1 MGDQVPPPVEG
12 HGGRLKDQ
20 GYYVIPVDKG
30 TLRFGQGSFI
40 SRLCLK
46 SSRDPAGMLPPE
58 AFSERLIHQHDF
70 IKDIELDGAGFT
82 CGHGDSASPTPTHES
97 KKNSKT
103 SNGSPSGDFVDGT
116 GGTGDTEFG
125 PSDIDADKPM
135 HDGACDAPDT
145 PMVIDQDVSMKNIKD
160 QKQSTSHMPE
170 DTPDDHAEYHGGYF
184 MYDFNAES
192 TLEPSNVWIPVPTP
206 NPPPL
211 KRKLTPKP
219 PSCPPP
225 EHLLRSQSAEP
236 GSSFKKQRETPGAGS
251 KWA

>member
-1 MGDQVPPPVEG
+1 MKKILIEILIPKFTFQINSSEDQNLDCN
-12 HGGRLKDQ
+12 HSAM
-20 GYYVIPVDKG
+20 
-30 TLRFGQGSFI
+30 LR
-40 SRLCLK
+40 
-46 SSRDPAGMLPPE
+46 E
-58 AFSERLIHQHDF
+58 
-70 IKDIELDGAGFT
+70 
-82 CGHGDSASPTPTHES
+82 
-97 KKNSKT
+97 
-103 SNGSPSGDFVDGT
+103 
-116 GGTGDTEFG
+116 
-125 PSDIDADKPM
+125 PM

-192 TLEPSNVWIPVPTP
+192 TLEPSNVWIAVPTP